1 VNIIPYGI
9 EKLGFGKWFQ
19 DNVDPVD
26 LDRFDIARVM
36 AVHKDSYTI
45 NNGENDVFAEL
56 IGKMVFSADSPVD
69 FPAVGDWVFATFYD
83 ENTFSII
90 HNVLPRKSLLKRK
103 TSGKKIDF
111 QLIAANIDVAF
122 IVQSLDANFNL
133 RRLERYLVMVKES
146 NIKPI
151 VLLSK
156 SDLLNTEDIKNKVSQ
171 IQKIMPFLHV
181 QPFSNKN
188 KSGLKNVKNLLIPR
202 QTYCLL
208 GSSGVGKT
216 TLLNNLIGES
226 LFITKTVREKDSKG
240 RHATSYRQLIMLN
253 CEAMLIDT
261 PGMRELGN
269 FSVETG
275 IDETFKEITELS
287 EQCQFNDCTHI
298 SEKGCAV
305 LKAVKDGQV
314 PQKRYENYLKM
325 IKESIYNEMSYLEK
339 KQKDKQF
346 GKFCKTVMK
355 HKKNRR

>member
-1 VNIIPYGI
+1 MISNSLK
-9 EKLGFGKWFQ
+9 KLGFGKWFQ

-26 LDRFDIARVM
+26 LDRFDITRVM
-36 AVHKDSYTI
+36 AVHKDSYMI

-56 IGKMVFSADSPVD
+56 IGKMVFSATSPID
-69 FPAVGDWVFATFYD
+69 YPAVGDWVFAKFYD
-83 ENTFSII
+83 ENTFSTI

-103 TSGKKIDF
+103 TPGKKIDF

-122 IVQSLDANFNL
+122 IVQSLDTNFNL

-156 SDLLNTEDIKNKVSQ
+156 SDLFDTENIEKRVTE
-171 IQKIMPFLHV
+171 IHKIMPLLHV
-181 QPFSNKN
+181 QPFSNKDE
-188 KSGLKNVKNLLIPR
+188 SGLKTIKDILVPR

-216 TLLNNLIGES
+216 TLLNNLVGES
-226 LFITKTVREKDSKG
+226 IFTTKTVREKDSKG
-240 RHATSYRQLIMLN
+240 RHATTYRQLIMLD

-275 IDETFKEITELS
+275 LDETFTEITELS
-287 EQCQFNDCTHI
+287 EQCQFNDCTHVN
-298 SEKGCAV
+298 EKGCAV
-305 LKAVKDGQV
+305 IKAVENGQV
-314 PQKRYENYLKM
+314 PENRYQNYIKM
-325 IKESIYNEMSYLEK
+325 KKESIFNEMSYLEK
-339 KQKDKQF
+339 RQKDKQF
-346 GKFCKTVMK
+346 GKLCKTVMK

>member
-1 VNIIPYGI
+1 MISHRL

-26 LDRFDIARVM
+26 LDRFDIARVI
-36 AVHKDSYTI
+36 AVHKDSYMI

-56 IGKMVFSADSPVD
+56 IGKMVFGATSPVD
-69 FPAVGDWVFATFYD
+69 YPAVGDWVFANFYD

-90 HNVLPRKSLLKRK
+90 HNVFPRKTLLKRK
-103 TSGKKIDF
+103 TPGKKIDF

-122 IVQSLDANFNL
+122 IVQSLDTNFNL

-156 SDLLNTEDIKNKVSQ
+156 SDLFDIENIEKRVTEIH
-171 IQKIMPFLHV
+171 KIMPLLHV
-181 QPFSNKN
+181 QPFSNKDE
-188 KSGLKNVKNLLIPR
+188 SGLKNIKDLLAPR

-226 LFITKTVREKDSKG
+226 IFTTKTVREKDSKG
-240 RHATSYRQLIMLN
+240 RHATNYRQLIKLD

-275 IDETFKEITELS
+275 IDETFTEITELS
-287 EQCQFNDCTHI
+287 EQCQFTSCTHVN
-298 SEKGCAV
+298 EKGCAV
-305 LKAVKDGQV
+305 IKAVENGQV
-314 PQKRYENYLKM
+314 PEKRYQNYIKVK
-325 IKESIYNEMSYLEK
+325 KESIFNEMSYLEK
-339 KQKDKQF
+339 RQKDKQF
-346 GKFCKTVMK
+346 GKLCKTVMK

>member
-1 VNIIPYGI
+1 MISYGI
-9 EKLGFGKWFQ
+9 ETLGFGKWFQ

-26 LDRFDIARVM
+26 LESFDIARVM
-36 AVHKDSYTI
+36 AVHKDSYII

-56 IGKMVFSADSPVD
+56 IGKMVFNSVSPID
-69 FPAVGDWVFATFYD
+69 YPAVGDWVFATFYD
-83 ENTFSII
+83 KNTFSII
-90 HNVLPRKSLLKRK
+90 HNVLPRKSHLKRK
-103 TSGKKIDF
+103 TPGKKVDF

-122 IVQSLDANFNL
+122 IVQSLDTNYNL
-133 RRLERYLVMVKES
+133 RRLERYLVMVKDS

-156 SDLLNTEDIKNKVSQ
+156 SDLLDTEEIDSRVTEIH
-171 IQKIMPFLHV
+171 KIMPFLHV
-181 QPFSNKN
+181 QPFSNEN
-188 KSGLKNVKNLLIPR
+188 ESGLKNVKDLLAPR

-226 LFITKTVREKDSKG
+226 IFTTKTVREKDSKG
-240 RHATSYRQLIMLN
+240 MHATTHRQLIKLD

-275 IDETFKEITELS
+275 IDETFTDITELS
-287 EQCQFNDCTHI
+287 EQCQFNDCTHVN
-298 SEKGCAV
+298 EKGCAV
-305 LKAVKDGQV
+305 LKAVEIGQV
-314 PQKRYENYLKM
+314 PEKRYQNYIK
-325 IKESIYNEMSYLEK
+325 IKKESNYNEMSYLEK

-346 GKFCKTVMK
+346 GKLIKNVMK
-355 HKKNRR
+355 HKKTRR